1 MTKIWHNIWQSIID
15 AVEDLGFMDLIN
27 SWKFTLLREFIIF
40 NLTFA
45 STYLVLYVQSNTVK
59 DKQFWKKKVLSMSFY
74 PDFFQILSRFLKQ
87 LTLSKFSLEFILIF
101 WKYLDKVRIKSLS
114 WFYPSFIQI
123 FLKLTLIQILSW
135 FFWTKLG

>member
-59 DKQFWKKKVLSMSFY
+59 DKQFCRKVLSMSFY

-87 LTLSKFSLEFILIF
+87 LTLSKFSLEFILMF

-135 FFWTKLG
+135 FFWIKLG